1 MEVPLETRDRPN
13 LLFGRN
19 VFRQRDPNDGFF
31 FIFFLYF
38 LFFLPSESIPKLEQ
52 GLSDQTIKRGQELI
66 LRCAFSGQPNIT
78 LVWNINQQY
87 LRTDHHRIVTS
98 EVMTEHKAV
107 STLLVKRVTDKEAGE
122 ISCVAWYPT
131 LQSVSVKSTALV
143 DVLGRMFFVFFFYFR
158 MWKLYIFASTS
169 KAL

>member
-1 MEVPLETRDRPN
+1 MYKKALIIYPIAFVK
-13 LLFGRN
+13 
-19 VFRQRDPNDGFF
+19 
-31 FIFFLYF
+31 FLYF

-143 DVLGRMFFVFFFYFR
+143 NVLGRIFFLFLFFYFR
-158 MWKLYIFASTS
+158 MWKLYIFAFTS